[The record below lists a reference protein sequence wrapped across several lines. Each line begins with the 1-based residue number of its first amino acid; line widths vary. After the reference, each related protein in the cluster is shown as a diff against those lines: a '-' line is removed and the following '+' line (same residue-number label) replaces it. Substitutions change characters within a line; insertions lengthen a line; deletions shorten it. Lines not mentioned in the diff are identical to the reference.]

1 MEGTIVGSTRLMSV
15 FDLMHRLDRAAI
27 HYDLAS
33 VRDGAL
39 MVQVSVPGERLEVEF
54 FEDGNIE
61 VERFVS
67 TGKIESSDVL
77 DELIAKH
84 TDVKD

>member
-1 MEGTIVGSTRLMSV
+1 
-15 FDLMHRLDRAAI
+15 MHRLDRAGI

-39 MVQVSVPGERLEVEF
+39 MVAVCVPGERVEVEF
-54 FEDGNIE
+54 FEDGSIE

-67 TGKIESSDVL
+67 TGKIESSGVL

-84 TDVKD
+84 GDLTD